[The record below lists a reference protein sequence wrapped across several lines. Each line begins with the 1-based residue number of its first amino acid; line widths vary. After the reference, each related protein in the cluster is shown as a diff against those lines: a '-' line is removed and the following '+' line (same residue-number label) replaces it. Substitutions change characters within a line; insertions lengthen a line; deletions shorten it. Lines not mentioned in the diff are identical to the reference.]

1 MTAPQLPPPPSWTP
15 RPPTRT
21 RPRRRVFLWTFLAI
35 QALFLAW
42 IIAGIVATRD
52 PGNCGSLDAQT
63 CRNATDAGA
72 AIGVGLIVFLWAAM
86 DVILGVGR
94 WVVVSSRRRSDRAG

>member
-1 MTAPQLPPPPSWTP
+1 
-15 RPPTRT
+15 
-21 RPRRRVFLWTFLAI
+21 VFLWTFLAI